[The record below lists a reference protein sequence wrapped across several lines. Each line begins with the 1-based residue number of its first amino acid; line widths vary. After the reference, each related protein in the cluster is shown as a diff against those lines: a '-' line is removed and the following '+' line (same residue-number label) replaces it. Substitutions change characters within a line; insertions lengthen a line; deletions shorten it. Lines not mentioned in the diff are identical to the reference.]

1 MAVSVSVSYL
11 FRAQIFVSVCGIQSQ
26 SGHDLNWKHPP
37 PIPLQI
43 PLQIPY
49 SYYFC
54 LYLPATSKSTSRFL
68 FRTKN
73 TCVHS
78 RKCIYVWLYP
88 CFILTVHC
96 VSAVFEW
103 AVIHSL
109 CLRRVE
115 ICSSINFWGHKG

>member
-11 FRAQIFVSVCGIQSQ
+11 FRAQIFVSIRGIQSQ
-26 SGHDLNWKHPP
+26 SGHDLNWNP

-88 CFILTVHC
+88 CFILTGHC
-96 VSAVFEW
+96 ISAVFEW